1 MVLKIQIPNKL
12 TDKQKELFVEIAK
25 LEEKVDTTISA
36 NDHSE
41 NEGKEKKGQDRGNNE
56 QEKEDIFG
64 KFKNMWGGR

>member
-1 MVLKIQIPNKL
+1 
-12 TDKQKELFVEIAK
+12 VEIAK